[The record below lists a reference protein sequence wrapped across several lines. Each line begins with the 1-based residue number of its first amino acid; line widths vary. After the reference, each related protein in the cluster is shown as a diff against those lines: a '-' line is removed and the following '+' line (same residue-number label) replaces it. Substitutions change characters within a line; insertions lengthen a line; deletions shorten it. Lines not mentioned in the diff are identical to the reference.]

1 MKLLAI
7 ALNLAVL
14 LGPASAQPKQGITI
28 ARSGSQAAS
37 QGQAEYFT
45 GSVRVDPLFSVAE
58 PSRSRLERV
67 SRLSPALG
75 LPGTRTRSGR
85 PSS

>member
-28 ARSGSQAAS
+28 LRSGSRAAS

-45 GSVRVDPLFSVAE
+45 GSVRIRCA
-58 PSRSRLERV
+58 
-67 SRLSPALG
+67 LSGCRAV
-75 LPGTRTRSGR
+75 
-85 PSS
+85 